1 MMISVWRRPSGMSL
15 GRRWQTTGNLM
26 RSILAKRPWLIAQR
40 AKQMP
45 GRRARVDDEH
55 VLTEALQTAS
65 TAAPAT
71 QVAGNA
77 EGAPAGNVGDPGP
90 AGMDERIASALTDD
104 AVRSDAVAAL
114 LVEAEAGALAAD
126 AVAKTARQR
135 AIDPLL
141 TTNDLKVARGDMVD
155 AEFERDRMAEAARRL
170 GQRLVEVKAIEI
182 ARAQRAEHDKW
193 QAERDRLSA
202 KLASLSGP
210 LGEIAALMR
219 EIDGCERWL
228 KRLNATTGPTLGFI
242 MPVMAGA
249 GSVVSAVFRDGVVV
263 DSFVAAAA
271 VMPPSAP
278 PSLTIVSADKS
289 AA

>member
-1 MMISVWRRPSGMSL
+1 MTSMYI
-15 GRRWQTTGNLM
+15 
-26 RSILAKRPWLIAQR
+26 
-40 AKQMP
+40 
-45 GRRARVDDEH
+45 
-55 VLTEALQTAS
+55 TEALQTAS

-249 GSVVSAVFRDGVVV
+249 GPVVSAVFRDGVVA